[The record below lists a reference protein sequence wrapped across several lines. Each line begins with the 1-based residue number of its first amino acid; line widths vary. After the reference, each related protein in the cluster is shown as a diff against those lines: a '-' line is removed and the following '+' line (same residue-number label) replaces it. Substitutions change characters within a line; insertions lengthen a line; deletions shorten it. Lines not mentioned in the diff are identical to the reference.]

1 MYEPLLDKNKNR
13 FTYYPVEYKDVSEM
27 YKKAKACIWMVEEV
41 DLSKDL
47 QDWNKLNFNEKKFL
61 SYVLAFFAA
70 SDGIVNENLVE
81 KLYSEVQVS
90 EVKAFYSV
98 QIFMETIHSEM
109 YSLLIDTYINNVE
122 EKKKLFNAIQTI
134 PCIRKKAEWALKWI
148 HDPKNT
154 FSDRLLA
161 FAAVEGIFFSG
172 SFAAIYWFKKRGLLP
187 GLTFSNELISRD
199 EGLHTDFAC
208 LLFKH
213 LNNKPPES
221 QIRKVIREAVDLEIE
236 FLSEALP
243 VSLIGMNKTSMG
255 EYIKFVADR
264 LLVELGL
271 PKYYQTNNPFEFMDN
286 INIEGKTN
294 FFEKRNAEYQKC
306 NVMSSRKDLE
316 FKLDADF

>member
-1 MYEPLLDKNKNR
+1 MNEPLLDTNHNR
-13 FTYYPVEYKDVSEM
+13 FTLYPIQYKDIFEM
-27 YKKAKACIWMVEEV
+27 YRKAKASIWMVEEV
-41 DLSKDL
+41 NLSKDL
-47 QDWNKLNFNEKKFL
+47 QDWNNLNSNEKLFL
-61 SYVLAFFAA
+61 SYILAFFAA

-81 KLYSEVQVS
+81 KLYSKVQIPEVRS
-90 EVKAFYSV
+90 FYSV
-98 QIFMETIHSEM
+98 QIFMENIHSEM
-109 YSLLIDTYINNVE
+109 YSLLIDTYIKDVD
-122 EKKKLFNAIQTI
+122 EKQKLFNALETI
-134 PCIRKKAEWALKWI
+134 PSIRKKADWALKWI

-161 FAAVEGIFFSG
+161 FAVVEGIFFSG

-208 LLFKH
+208 LLFQY
-213 LNNKPPES
+213 LNNKPS
-221 QIRKVIREAVDLEIE
+221 KSTILKVIREAVDLEIE

-243 VSLIGMNKTSMG
+243 VSLIGLNKHLMG

-264 LLVELGL
+264 LLKELGL
-271 PKYYQTNNPFEFMDN
+271 EKYYLTKNPFEFMDN
-286 INIEGKTN
+286 ICIEGKTN

-316 FKLDADF
+316 FKLDAEF

>member
-1 MYEPLLDKNKNR
+1 MNEPLLDTNNNR
-13 FTYYPVEYKDVSEM
+13 FTLYPIQYWDIFEM
-27 YKKAKACIWMVEEV
+27 YKKAKASIWMVEEV
-41 DLSKDL
+41 DLSRDL
-47 QDWNKLNFNEKKFL
+47 QDWNNLNFNEKKFL
-61 SYVLAFFAA
+61 CHVLAFFAA

-81 KLYSEVQVS
+81 KLYSEVQVP
-90 EVKAFYSV
+90 EVLAFYSV

-109 YSLLIDTYINNVE
+109 YSLLIDTYIKDAQ
-122 EKKKLFNAIQTI
+122 EKEKLFNAIQTI

-148 HDPKNT
+148 HDTKNT
-154 FSDRLLA
+154 FSDRVLA

-208 LLFKH
+208 LLFKY
-213 LNNKPPES
+213 LGKKPPES
-221 QIRKVIREAVDLEIE
+221 QIREVIREAVDLEIE

-255 EYIKFVADR
+255 DYIKFVADR

-271 PKYYQTNNPFEFMDN
+271 PKYYQTKNPFEFMDN
-286 INIEGKTN
+286 ISIEGKTN

-316 FKLDADF
+316 FKLDVDF